1 MRLYIP
7 LLVTMMLVAC
17 QKPVGQ
23 DGRPVILTK
32 NDQLARH
39 IGEIV
44 TVQGLVSSSRVPQII
59 GVDVSLEDP
68 LMAGAYAEATGVL
81 YSWRVTAES
90 HAAMLVM
97 GDMVAVRGPGT
108 YFSLV
113 NPAYLAPVRSF
124 NESPVGPLGSVPP
137 DGMDQMESGI
147 EIDVRRIEGTF
158 PEDLPVD

>member
-1 MRLYIP
+1 MRFYIP

-23 DGRPVILTK
+23 DGRPVILTE
-32 NDQLARH
+32 NDQLAQH

-44 TVQGLVSSSRVPQII
+44 TVQGVVSSSRVPQII

-81 YSWRVTAES
+81 YSWSITPES

-113 NPAYLAPVRSF
+113 SPAHLAAVRPF
-124 NESPVGPLGSVPP
+124 NDSPAGPLGSIPP
-137 DGMDQMESGI
+137 DGMDSTESGV
-147 EIDVRRIEGTF
+147 EIDVTKIEGTF